1 MLSHVPQ
8 QKIYRST
15 HVRLSWCF
23 RAFYWI
29 RYTFVVFRPMRN
41 DVNVSIVTTPFKE
54 IEASLTAMRPFIPL
68 IVFSSFK
75 LDICSRFPLFIVI
88 HTFRIKAF
96 GVIFITRNSISTW
109 KIVCFCKR
117 FGSAFD
123 SFKHNNVF
131 QLPNPEISFHYS
143 TQDRYNVIFM
153 LIYPSQALAVN

>member
-109 KIVCFCKR
+109 KIFFSVKDLDLHSTVLSITMFFNYRIRR
-117 FGSAFD
+117 FHFTIRHKIG
-123 SFKHNNVF
+123 
-131 QLPNPEISFHYS
+131 I
-143 TQDRYNVIFM
+143 M
-153 LIYPSQALAVN
+153 